1 MYAFSHSN
9 ICIREHTN
17 SVVVVF
23 RVPSSSLRQHSS
35 SSSLSS
41 CFFLD
46 LHLVSLPVS
55 ILSNFISLN
64 TFFYC
69 AYTHTHTLFIMV
81 CTSQC
86 LSMFLMDV
94 EEIGHKPVIY
104 LWHMNILPL
113 CYKKIHSP
121 LFNYIILFTFH
132 ILSSYYVRSSCAIA
146 SLLNIY

>member
-1 MYAFSHSN
+1 MLSLILIYVYESIQTVLLLFFGFLPLLSVN
-9 ICIREHTN
+9 IVHRRRSPHA
-17 SVVVVF
+17 
-23 RVPSSSLRQHSS
+23 
-35 SSSLSS
+35 
-41 CFFLD
+41 FFLD